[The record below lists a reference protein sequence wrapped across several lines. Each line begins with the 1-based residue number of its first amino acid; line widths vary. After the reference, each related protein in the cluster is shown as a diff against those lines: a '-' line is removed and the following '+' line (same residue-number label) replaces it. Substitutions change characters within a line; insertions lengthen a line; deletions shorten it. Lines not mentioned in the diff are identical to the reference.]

1 MLQNLIEK
9 ADRFSI
15 TQRNHC
21 GSEKFITKI
30 SE

>member
-21 GSEKFITKI
+21 GIREIYHKNI
-30 SE
+30 